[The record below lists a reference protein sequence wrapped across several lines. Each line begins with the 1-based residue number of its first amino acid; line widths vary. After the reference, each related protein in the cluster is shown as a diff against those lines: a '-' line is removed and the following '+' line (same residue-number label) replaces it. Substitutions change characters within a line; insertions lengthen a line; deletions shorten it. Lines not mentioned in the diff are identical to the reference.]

1 MDPATSSKKGTED
14 DDDEQQLIAECYQR
28 SIDGR
33 IEWENQLFVA
43 IEDIGMLLLLT
54 LIVMKIVYK
63 KISKFTLASS
73 LIIFHTHT
81 HTHIEVGEC
90 ECNQKKLLELVTS
103 NE

>member
-73 LIIFHTHT
+73 LISF